1 MANAR
6 NLKPFQSVN
15 EAREYG
21 RIGGIRSGESRRHKR
36 DLKTALEALLD
47 ETVTVDDIDLVGVD
61 ALALSVFKK
70 AINGDVRAF
79 AEIRDSLYGKPQI
92 VAQIDP
98 VIPQETYDRVRR
110 ILECDD

>member
-1 MANAR
+1 MPNLVSLADRTTDEQRKIAR
-6 NLKPFQSVN
+6 MGGVASGK
-15 EAREYG
+15 ARRE
-21 RIGGIRSGESRRHKR
+21 KR
-36 DLKTALEALLD
+36 DLKQALSVLLD
-47 ETVTVDDIDLVGVD
+47 ENVTIDGVDLVGVD
-61 ALALSVFKK
+61 ALALAVFKK
-70 AINGDVRAF
+70 AIRGDVRAF